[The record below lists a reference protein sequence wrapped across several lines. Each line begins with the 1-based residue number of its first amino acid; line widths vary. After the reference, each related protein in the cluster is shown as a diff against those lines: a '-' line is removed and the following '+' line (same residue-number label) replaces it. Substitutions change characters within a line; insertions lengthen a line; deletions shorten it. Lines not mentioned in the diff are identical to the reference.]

1 MSIYLGNHLV
11 DISSEEYIDL
21 SDEEREKILKEGYAR
36 KSMAVKFLVE
46 RRGMARST
54 AYKWFKSLFLYD
66 RYVPLKSFLRTDRD
80 CYEYLLFTE
89 MKKRK
94 DYITLKEAAERLG
107 ISYRHAKRLVKE
119 GKILA
124 IKRGKAYDVLNVP
137 QKVSIRQ
144 NRGQT
149 ADVP

>member
-1 MSIYLGNHLV
+1 MKIDPSKYIV
-11 DISSEEYIDL
+11 DISPEEFASL
-21 SDEEREKILKEGYAR
+21 SDEEKKRILEEGYAK
-36 KSMAVKFLVE
+36 KSMAVKFLAE

-54 AYKWFKSLFLYD
+54 AYKWFKSLFLYS
-66 RYVPLKSFLRTDRD
+66 RYVPLKSFLLTDKD
-80 CYEYLLFTE
+80 CYEYLLFSE

-107 ISYRHAKRLVKE
+107 ISYRHAKRLVKN

-124 IKRGKAYDVLNVP
+124 IKRGKAYEALNVP
-137 QKVSIRQ
+137 QKVSTRQ

>member
-1 MSIYLGNHLV
+1 MRIDPSKHLV
-11 DISSEEYIDL
+11 DISPEEFASL
-21 SDEEREKILKEGYAR
+21 SDEEKKRMLEEGYVK
-36 KSMAVKFLVE
+36 KSMAVKFLV
-46 RRGMARST
+46 RRGDMARST
-54 AYKWFKSLFLYD
+54 AYKWFKSLFLYG
-66 RYVPLKSFLRTDRD
+66 RYVPLKSFLLTDRD

>member
-1 MSIYLGNHLV
+1 MAVDPGNSLI
-11 DISSEEYIDL
+11 DISSGEYTRL
-21 SDEEREKILKEGYAR
+21 PEEERERIHKEGYAK

-46 RRGMARST
+46 RRGMTRST
-54 AYKWFKSLFLYD
+54 AYRRFNSNLC

-80 CYEYLLFTE
+80 CYEYLVFAE
-89 MKKRK
+89 RKKRK

-124 IKRGKAYDVLNVP
+124 IKRGKAYEVLNVP
-137 QKVSIRQ
+137 
-144 NRGQT
+144 
-149 ADVP
+149 